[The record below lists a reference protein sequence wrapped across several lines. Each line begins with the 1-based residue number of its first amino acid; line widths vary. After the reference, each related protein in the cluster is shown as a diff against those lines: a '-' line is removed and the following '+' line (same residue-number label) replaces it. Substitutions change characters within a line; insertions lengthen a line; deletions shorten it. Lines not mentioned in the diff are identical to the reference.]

1 MVVVLKVVQ
10 ATAIAVLA
18 FGRLDGDAA
27 ESWEMLEVEE
37 TDGDTGLPH
46 IASVHSWVVPVLLIA
61 VNSSS
66 GHVGVE
72 DRSCFL
78 ESIEMCG
85 WL

>member
-46 IASVHSWVVPVLLIA
+46 IASVHS
-61 VNSSS
+61 
-66 GHVGVE
+66 
-72 DRSCFL
+72 
-78 ESIEMCG
+78 
-85 WL
+85 